1 MHAIN
6 ACMCI
11 YIHVTCIYIY
21 IHICLYIYICS
32 YYLNY
37 LYRYIQI
44 GVEVHLFCPQPARR
58 LSSTDVFWTCL
69 RVPVDKFRP
78 LELPACWRE
87 LWGSR
92 NWLAARADVFP
103 VACWSPLNKRRG
115 WGKNDEKWGKGQFA
129 FEKLFDR
136 TVWWSDPPQLQTTWF
151 SGSAQVAGKYVR
163 LSNWSCAL

>member
-1 MHAIN
+1 M
-6 ACMCI
+6 
-11 YIHVTCIYIY
+11 
-21 IHICLYIYICS
+21 
-32 YYLNY
+32 
-37 LYRYIQI
+37 
-44 GVEVHLFCPQPARR
+44 EVHLFCPQPARR

-136 TVWWSDPPQLQTTWF
+136 TVWWSNPPQLQTTWF
-151 SGSAQVAGKYVR
+151 SGSAQAAGKYVR
-163 LSNWSCAL
+163 LSLELQTSCMQALFKPETCEWGRTWHSRSMPIWGYSGYFWLIICL